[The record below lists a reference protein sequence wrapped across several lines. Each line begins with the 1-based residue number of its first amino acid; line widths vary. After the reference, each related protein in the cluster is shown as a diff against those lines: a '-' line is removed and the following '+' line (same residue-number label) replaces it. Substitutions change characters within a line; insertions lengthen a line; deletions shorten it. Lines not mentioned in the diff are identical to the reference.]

1 MITFVNI
8 CLFISVFVLS
18 WISLATLIDNYA
30 GNFTYKIVSSIIVNN
45 NSKTNIVSKVNKVDH
60 QIIVSSYII
69 SFITTSIFIEK
80 FVLLTIDICYYLNNF
95 IYLENKEIFLLIF
108 VIYSMIMIFYCIAN
122 IICNK
127 LKYPIATKAIKKYYY
142 ANNDNISPLRIFKLI
157 YTFKSFISL
166 METISSKKSD
176 YNTAYD
182 IIKYAINS
190 KKQREKINDFII
202 DTFKSYNEK
211 NISNNIQKTEIQ
223 DITYR
228 KETSEQN
235 NNEAHN

>member
-1 MITFVNI
+1 
-8 CLFISVFVLS
+8 
-18 WISLATLIDNYA
+18 
-30 GNFTYKIVSSIIVNN
+30 
-45 NSKTNIVSKVNKVDH
+45 
-60 QIIVSSYII
+60 
-69 SFITTSIFIEK
+69 
-80 FVLLTIDICYYLNNF
+80 
-95 IYLENKEIFLLIF
+95 
-108 VIYSMIMIFYCIAN
+108 MIFYCIAN